1 VSGKGMGMDKNV
13 RKSMKKYENVPASNF
28 NKKQIFLIKIK
39 KNS

>member
-1 VSGKGMGMDKNV
+1 MKEYENV
-13 RKSMKKYENVPASNF
+13 RKSMKMDENVPALNF